1 MIFEDG
7 GKKTFVEIP
16 GATEKAPPVK
26 TAVKLGVSDGL
37 NVEVVEGVS
46 IGAKVL
52 ERPPKKLTS
61 AVD

>member
-1 MIFEDG
+1 
-7 GKKTFVEIP
+7 
-16 GATEKAPPVK
+16 VK

-37 NVEVVEGVS
+37 NVEVTEGVAL
-46 IGAKVL
+46 GAKVL

>member
-1 MIFEDG
+1 M
-7 GKKTFVEIP
+7 P
-16 GATEKAPPVK
+16 GATEKTPPVK

-37 NVEVVEGVS
+37 NVEVSERLAQ
-46 IGAKVL
+46 GAKVL